1 MSTAAPPPAAP
12 PPPSDRTRV
21 LRAPARGHYD
31 AATVHAILDAAP
43 ICHVGYVTDDDQP
56 IVIPTIHGR
65 IDDALYL
72 HGAAGNAMLRGIDDR
87 PVSVTTTIIDGL
99 VLARSV
105 FHHSM
110 NYRSVV
116 VLGRG
121 ATVED
126 PDERMAALEAITERI
141 SPGRWEHCR
150 LPNDKELRATR
161 VTRIPLREASAK
173 IRTGPPS
180 DDVDDLDLDVWAGVV
195 PWTTSAGAPEP
206 APDLRPGIAV
216 PDHVAA
222 MAPPHGQ
229 LTPKKGR

>member
-12 PPPSDRTRV
+12 PPPSKRTRV
-21 LRAPARGHYD
+21 LRVPARGHYD

-43 ICHVGYVTDDDQP
+43 ICHVGYVTDDGQP

-65 IDDALYL
+65 IDDTLYL
-72 HGAAGNAMLRGIDDR
+72 HGAAGNAMLRGIDDQ
-87 PVSVTTTIIDGL
+87 PVSVTATIVDGL

-121 ATVED
+121 LTVEE

-141 SPGRWEHCR
+141 SPGRWDHCR
-150 LPNDKELRATR
+150 LPNEKELRATR
-161 VTRIPLREASAK
+161 VTRIPLAEASAK

-180 DDVDDLDLDVWAGVV
+180 DDADDLDLDVWAGVV

-206 APDLRPGIAV
+206 APDLRPDV
-216 PDHVAA
+216 PLPDHVAA
-222 MAPPHGQ
+222 MTPPHGRNS
-229 LTPKKGR
+229 PR

>member
-1 MSTAAPPPAAP
+1 MSDTGLPRKEQ

-21 LRAPARGHYD
+21 LRNAGRGRYD
-31 AATVHAILDAAP
+31 APTIHAILDAAP
-43 ICHVGYVTDDDQP
+43 ICHVGYVTDDGQP

-65 IDDALYL
+65 IGDALYL

-87 PVSVTTTIIDGL
+87 PVSVTATIVDGL

-121 ATVED
+121 RTVEE

-150 LPNDKELRATR
+150 LPNEKELRATR
-161 VTRIPLREASAK
+161 VTRVPLAEASAK
-173 IRTGPPS
+173 VRTGPPS
-180 DDVDDLDLDVWAGVV
+180 DDADDLDLDVWAGVV

-206 APDLRPGIAV
+206 APDLRPDVAP

-222 MAPPHGQ
+222 MTPPHGRNSPQ
-229 LTPKKGR
+229 